1 MCILQKL
8 SIFNTHSEILMVEL
22 FKVLNESLYEFNSAG
37 MAWNVAFEAFEQGKH
52 IRLSL
57 TE

>member
-1 MCILQKL
+1 
-8 SIFNTHSEILMVEL
+8 MVEL